1 MTFTEWDQEIQ
12 AFPPNSA
19 DQPFTECVRLGRS
32 SRSLQN
38 SNAETLQCRVES
50 RGEDSIAVVDDEV
63 VGMIEHEELPE
74 LLGGPL
80 GGRVLSDV
88 AVQDP
93 A

>member
-1 MTFTEWDQEIQ
+1 VTFAEWDQEIQ

-19 DQPFTECVRLGRS
+19 DQAFTKCVRLGCS

-38 SNAETLQCRVES
+38 TNAETLQCRVQA
-50 RGEDSIAVVDDEV
+50 RGEDSIPVVDDEV
-63 VGMIEHEELPE
+63 VGMIVHEELPE

-88 AVQDP
+88 AVQDT